1 MYTAHII
8 VAAEVGNNAADVRP
22 LLPMLKAV
30 KDNTGQAP
38 EQLLA
43 DAGYRSEKNLEDLAG
58 SGIVGVVALGREGK
72 RCAEV
77 DAQKSPHTATMA
89 AKLQTAQGKGGLPQA
104 RMDRRSRQTAGNAMR
119 PARDEIA
126 SGGSTSTRSGYP
138 EVVVAW
144 SHPFST
150 LRLAAST
157 ASCRPS
163 PPVHNPR
170 GKFIN
175 PAAIASKHMYGER
188 GRSLGPHLGVL
199 MLMAGVGSQTP
210 LIWPAR
216 PAAGLFQ
223 RCTWRAP
230 PR

>member
-58 SGIVGVVALGREGK
+58 SGIIGVVALGREGK

-89 AKLQTAQGKGGLPQA
+89 AKLQIAKGKGGLPQA
-104 RMDRRSRQTAGNAMR
+104 RMDRRSRQNGWKCNETCQG
-119 PARDEIA
+119 RDRA
-126 SGGSTSTRSGYP
+126 
-138 EVVVAW
+138 VADRLQRGQATQKLW
-144 SHPFST
+144 SHGRIPSARFASLHRQQAADPAHPCTTQEESSST
-150 LRLAAST
+150 PRRLFQST
-157 ASCRPS
+157 CTENGA
-163 PPVHNPR
+163 
-170 GKFIN
+170 
-175 PAAIASKHMYGER
+175 
-188 GRSLGPHLGVL
+188 GRS
-199 MLMAGVGSQTP
+199 A
-210 LIWPAR
+210 LILAF
-216 PAAGLFQ
+216 L
-223 RCTWRAP
+223 C
-230 PR
+230 